1 MAEKKETTKV
11 ERPPIITIMGH
22 VDHGKSTLLDYIR
35 KTSIVETEAGGITQ
49 CLSAYEVHHKD
60 KDGEE
65 KRITFIDT
73 PGHAAFSQMRSRGAS
88 VADIAI
94 LVVSAED
101 GVKQQTKEAFAS
113 IKESGIP
120 YIVAINKIDL
130 PGANVEMTK
139 QNLAENNIF
148 VEGYGGDVPF
158 VPISAKTGEGVD
170 ELLDMM
176 LLVAEMEG
184 LEGDEN
190 TNAAGV
196 IIESHLNPKKGIS
209 ATVIIKNG
217 VLKSGMYVVAENS
230 MSPVRIFENF
240 LGKSIKEARFSSPV
254 RITGWSTLPT
264 VGSEFTSHSSKKEA
278 EAQLK
283 TSIEKAEN
291 TDSNNVKETFPEE
304 DSLVVPVV
312 IKADVAGMVEVIEK
326 EIDKIHYDNII
337 IKIIGT
343 GAGDIAEN
351 DIKLA
356 AGAKNPI
363 ILGFNVKADSRAKEL
378 AERMDVTIE
387 LFDIIYKLTE
397 WLDEET
403 KKRAPKVLVEETVG
417 KAKIMKVFSK
427 TKNKQVVGGKV
438 LEGVLKTKAAVKII
452 RRENEIGKGEIIGLQ
467 QAKSSTETVGEGN
480 EFGTMIESTTEIAPG
495 DIVEAFISVEK

>member
-1 MAEKKETTKV
+1 MTAKKDTIKV

-60 KDGEE
+60 KDGNE

-113 IKESGIP
+113 IKEAGIP
-120 YIVAINKIDL
+120 YIIAINKIDL

-148 VEGYGGDVPF
+148 VEGYGGDIPF

-170 ELLDMM
+170 DLLDMM
-176 LLVAEMEG
+176 LLVSEMEG
-184 LEGDEN
+184 LEGDEGV
-190 TNAAGV
+190 NADGV
-196 IIESHLNPKKGIS
+196 VIESHLDPKKGMS
-209 ATVIIKNG
+209 ATIVIKDG
-217 VLKSGMYVVAENS
+217 VLKGGMYVVAEDS
-230 MSPVRIFENF
+230 ISPVRIFENF
-240 LGKSIKEARFSSPV
+240 LGKAIREARFSSPI
-254 RITGWSTLPT
+254 RITGWSKLPS
-264 VGSEFTSHSSKKEA
+264 VGSAFSSYTTKKDA
-278 EAQLK
+278 
-283 TSIEKAEN
+283 EKALKKNLEDLKSG
-291 TDSNNVKETFPEE
+291 TIKILPEE
-304 DSLVVPVV
+304 TAENILVIPLI
-312 IKADVAGMVEVIEK
+312 IKADVAGMVEAIEK
-326 EIDKIHYDNII
+326 EIEKIKHDNVV
-337 IKIIGT
+337 IKIIGS
-343 GAGDIAEN
+343 GAGDITEN
-351 DIKLA
+351 DIKLSC
-356 AGAKNPI
+356 GAKNPI
-363 ILGFNVKADSRAKEL
+363 IIGFNVKANAKAREL
-378 AERMDVTIE
+378 AERMEVSIE

-397 WLDEET
+397 WLESEI
-403 KKRAPKVLVEETVG
+403 KERAPKVLIEEVVG
-417 KAKIMKVFSK
+417 KAKIMKIFSK

-438 LEGVLKTKAAVKII
+438 LEGELKTKSTVKIT
-452 RRENEIGKGEIIGLQ
+452 RRENEIGKGEILGLQ
-467 QAKSSTETVGEGN
+467 QAKATTESVAEGN
-480 EFGTMIESTTEIAPG
+480 EFGSMIESTVEIAPG